1 MEFRKI
7 YPEFKVLFK
16 GDLDILS
23 IKTNKNFL
31 IFSSKLNSKL
41 IEMPWFVV
49 VKKTKDEIFFK
60 NLDTN
65 FVTFSKFAINI
76 EVFFENLQIRKAL

>member
-23 IKTNKNFL
+23 IKTNKNF
-31 IFSSKLNSKL
+31 
-41 IEMPWFVV
+41 
-49 VKKTKDEIFFK
+49 
-60 NLDTN
+60 
-65 FVTFSKFAINI
+65 
-76 EVFFENLQIRKAL
+76 